1 MLEVIAKTPTLSA
14 DVLYSSSILASTSL
28 YYLIITHLVCLPGP
42 ACLVKERSKKKK
54 HQIIQYTIPN
64 QVFVLLD
71 LLVKEILTNTEIFKN
86 LKICLE
92 ALFDVFK
99 KDKNCV

>member
-42 ACLVKERSKKKK
+42 ACLVKERSKKK